1 MTKKRTTS
9 TDTTPAPA
17 KARAAAPATPRPRTA
32 KKSAA
37 ETAPAAAQEPVARH
51 RRATPVHKIVQPEVA
66 EAPVPVSISITQDD
80 IAQLAFSYF
89 ERRGYQ
95 GGSPEEDWLRAEE
108 ELLQMAG

>member
-1 MTKKRTTS
+1 
-9 TDTTPAPA
+9 
-17 KARAAAPATPRPRTA
+17 
-32 KKSAA
+32 
-37 ETAPAAAQEPVARH
+37 
-51 RRATPVHKIVQPEVA
+51 VQPEVA